1 MNINKK
7 LQHRPGK
14 IIGIAASGI
23 AVALIGLGISR
34 LTVSQTVQRK
44 VSSPKPTIKIPKKVE
59 VVGLGRL
66 EPKGEIIS
74 VSGPSEELIS
84 RLEVS
89 QGDFVKKGEVIAYL
103 ESYEERLAERNY
115 IASQLVEAKEKLLA
129 STKYAQAQVQEAQ
142 SKILQIDR
150 PRIFEIEAQRA
161 TVRQLKVELA
171 LEREDLQRLQ
181 QLRREGAIS
190 QQSLDQQLSKTRQ
203 VQEQVNNAQASLIRL
218 QTELKANLSNAQAQL
233 LSQKANLPLTQT
245 QVALKSN
252 QHNLKLAEARLRRS
266 VIRAPRAGQIIRII
280 AHPGEKIGS
289 DGILEMGNTN
299 QMYAVAEVYEADVG
313 LVKVGQPAKI
323 ISRNGAFNKPLTG
336 KVAEI
341 GWQVHKN
348 NLLDDDPAANADA
361 RVVEVKIRLDDSKSV
376 KALTNLQVDVR
387 IKL

>member
-1 MNINKK
+1 MNIDKK

-14 IIGIAASGI
+14 IIGITASGI
-23 AVALIGLGISR
+23 ALALIGLGISR
-34 LTVSQTVQRK
+34 LTVSQTAQKK
-44 VSSPKPTIKIPKKVE
+44 VSSPKSTIQIPQKVE
-59 VVGLGRL
+59 IVALGRL
-66 EPKGEIIS
+66 EPKGEIIR

-115 IASQLVEAKEKLLA
+115 IASQVVEAKEKLLA
-129 STKYAQAQVQEAQ
+129 STRYAQAQIQEAQ
-142 SKILQIDR
+142 TKILQVDR

-171 LEREDLQRLQ
+171 LEREDLQRFQ
-181 QLRREGAIS
+181 QLRREGVIS

-203 VQEQVNNAQASLIRL
+203 IQEQVNNAQASLIRL
-218 QTELKANLSNAQAQL
+218 ETELKANLNNAQAQL

-252 QHNLKLAEARLRRS
+252 QHNFKLAEARLRRT
-266 VIRAPRAGQIIRII
+266 VILAPRAGQIIRII
-280 AHPGEKIGS
+280 AYPGEKIGS

-313 LVKVGQPAKI
+313 LVKLGQPAKI
-323 ISRNGAFNKPLTG
+323 ISRNGAFKKPLIG

-341 GWQVHKN
+341 GWQVYKN
-348 NLLDDDPAANADA
+348 NILDDDPAANADA